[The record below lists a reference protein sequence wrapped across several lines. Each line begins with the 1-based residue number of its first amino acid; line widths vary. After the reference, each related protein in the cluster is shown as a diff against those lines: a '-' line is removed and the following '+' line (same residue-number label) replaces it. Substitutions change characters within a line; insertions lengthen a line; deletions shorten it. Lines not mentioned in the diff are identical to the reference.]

1 MDIKNRDGWGSL
13 LALLRWAETLRGR
26 VTAPWVSQYEGQGLD
41 AEVMQLLSAYTTSL
55 SLVRFRGFLVPTAL
69 I

>member
-1 MDIKNRDGWGSL
+1 MDIKNRDGWGS
-13 LALLRWAETLRGR
+13 LLRWAETLRGR

-41 AEVMQLLSAYTTSL
+41 AEVMQLLSAYTISV
-55 SLVRFRGFLVPTAL
+55 SLVRFLVPTAL